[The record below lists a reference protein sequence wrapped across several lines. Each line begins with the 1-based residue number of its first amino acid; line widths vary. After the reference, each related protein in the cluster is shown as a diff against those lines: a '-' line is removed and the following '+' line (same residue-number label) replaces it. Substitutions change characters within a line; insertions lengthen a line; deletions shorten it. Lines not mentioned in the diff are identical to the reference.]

1 MHIRQTNPIFI
12 LMKKLNL
19 VCVLVILCLTM
30 VKAQRL
36 DPFTSMSGNY
46 ERNGITRMVP
56 YPRITNYYGYTELQG
71 QKDTSLIY
79 FQLTDSITELGVRI
93 LSPAPDIST
102 ARPGDEVMDIFI
114 DKPAKMKE
122 FFNPVLRL
130 EKLSDGKWLVVAEN
144 SDSPEAP
151 PNPDGN
157 RTNAIIRV
165 FNNGNDARKS
175 LGPGLYRIAFTE
187 QKSPDYKG
195 SYMLSVGSL
204 EQEPEIEL
212 STNLQDF
219 EPADH

>member
-1 MHIRQTNPIFI
+1 MHIRQTNLIFI
-12 LMKKLNL
+12 LMKKIIL
-19 VCVLVILCLTM
+19 VCAIFILCLTM

-56 YPRITNYYGYTELQG
+56 YARITNYYGYTDLQK
-71 QKDTSLIY
+71 QQDTIIIY
-79 FQLTDSITELGVRI
+79 FQLTDSIAELGVRI

-114 DKPAKMKE
+114 DKPEKMKE
-122 FFNPVLRL
+122 YFNPVLKL
-130 EKLSDGKWLVVAEN
+130 EKLLDGKWLQVAQN
-144 SDSPEAP
+144 TDSPEAP
-151 PNPDGN
+151 PGPDGN
-157 RTNAIIRV
+157 RTNAIIRM
-165 FNNGNDARKS
+165 FNNGKDARKS

-195 SYMLSVGSL
+195 SYMISVGTL
-204 EQEPEIEL
+204 DQDPEIEL
-212 STNLQDF
+212 SKNLQDF